1 VCPANLANGG
11 RTLRVMEA
19 PTPGWFAAIEEFAG
33 SLPEGASE
41 TPEVPIQ

>member
-1 VCPANLANGG
+1 LANGG

-33 SLPEGASE
+33 PLREGASE
-41 TPEVPIQ
+41 TTELPIQ